1 VQGKP
6 QITESGK
13 KRVASDDFAKTLV
26 HVLASGK
33 SIEQGFDMAYLYTA
47 ANLAVD
53 EHGFVE
59 CRADEELC
67 IFAQENDELIRETI
81 RTVVASPIFML
92 HALDY
97 DAGLC
102 RGSK

>member
-1 VQGKP
+1 
-6 QITESGK
+6 
-13 KRVASDDFAKTLV
+13 
-26 HVLASGK
+26 
-33 SIEQGFDMAYLYTA
+33 
-47 ANLAVD
+47 
-53 EHGFVE
+53 
-59 CRADEELC
+59 LC